1 MLSPSDK
8 EVKDTVSE
16 SQTEASEML
25 QDIQTGKQNTKA
37 FGEAIFI
44 SMPAAT
50 QQIHLQRLSPENK
63 GTFPY
68 IPLRAG
74 YRNWGLQIVPCMVT

>member
-63 GTFPY
+63 GTLPY
-68 IPLRAG
+68 IFL
-74 YRNWGLQIVPCMVT
+74 